1 MSKVNNDYLFL
12 NKDGYQLSTR
22 YIRKILDD
30 LIIKA
35 SIDMHINPH
44 MLRHTFA
51 TSMLSNGADLVT
63 VKDLLGHASLNT
75 TSIYTH
81 VSNEMIMKV
90 YNNAHPRAK

>member
-1 MSKVNNDYLFL
+1 
-12 NKDGYQLSTR
+12 
-22 YIRKILDD
+22 
-30 LIIKA
+30 
-35 SIDMHINPH
+35 MHINPH